1 MKTLTLITATAAAA
15 LMLSGCIAL
24 APVTVAWRSNS
35 SQQTAS
41 TDGKNTAPLSGNA
54 VNADKTTETA
64 AAVTT
69 GTGSANTAMP
79 DSDTTADK

>member
-1 MKTLTLITATAAAA
+1 MKTFGLISAITAAA
-15 LMLSGCIAL
+15 LFSGCISF

-41 TDGKNTAPLSGNA
+41 TDGKNTSPLSGNA

-69 GTGSANTAMP
+69 GTGSANTATP
-79 DSDTTADK
+79 DTTTADK